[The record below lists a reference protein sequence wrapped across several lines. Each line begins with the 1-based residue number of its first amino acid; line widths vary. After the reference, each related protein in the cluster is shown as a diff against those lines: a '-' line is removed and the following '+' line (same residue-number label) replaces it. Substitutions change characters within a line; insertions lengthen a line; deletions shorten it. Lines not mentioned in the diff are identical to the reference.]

1 MSLSRDLS
9 CDLKPQP
16 IFEVKPKIIVFVDYC
31 GEQRII
37 RDIYLILILYLPKNN
52 ELRTNYRLAK
62 GKKIKRKEDSSARR
76 TI

>member
-37 RDIYLILILYLPKNN
+37 RDIYLILILYLPEKQW
-52 ELRTNYRLAK
+52 TK
-62 GKKIKRKEDSSARR
+62 D
-76 TI
+76 